1 VRQKPL
7 TEAAGRLLADARFE
21 LVPLRSVQEELPH
34 LPEGATVSVTWSP
47 RRGLE
52 PTLDL
57 CEELAARGFRAV
69 PHIAARQVRSEAQL
83 AVIAERAAAAGIRE
97 IFVVGGDATETE
109 GPFPSALHLLQSLDR
124 LGMRFDRVGVA
135 GYPEPHPLVDDSVM
149 LRALTDKQRYA
160 GYVVTQICYSA
171 DHLFGWIGRIRR
183 AGIELPVYVG
193 LPGAVRRAKLLEIS
207 LRIGVGSSISYLRRR
222 GGTVARLFRSR
233 TYRPDGF
240 VAEVAAGVERNP
252 ANVVGFH
259 INTFNQVESTERWR
273 REVVAGATPRSSPR
287 ALPVD

>member
-1 VRQKPL
+1 VSRKPL
-7 TEAAGRLLADARFE
+7 TEAAGRLLADARLE
-21 LVPLRSVQEELPH
+21 LVPLRSAREQLSH
-34 LPEGATVSVTWSP
+34 LPGGAPVSVTWSP

-69 PHIAARQVRSEAQL
+69 PHIAARQVRDEGQA
-83 AVIAERAAAAGIRE
+83 AGIAERAEAAGIRE
-97 IFVVGGDATETE
+97 IFVVGGDATQPE
-109 GPFPSALHLLQSLDR
+109 GPFPSALGLLQCFDR
-124 LGMRFDRVGVA
+124 LGVRFDRVGVA
-135 GYPEPHPLVDDSVM
+135 GYPEPHPLVDESVM
-149 LRALTDKQRYA
+149 LRALAEKQRYA
-160 GYVVTQICYSA
+160 GYIVTQICYSA
-171 DHLFGWIGRIRR
+171 DHLFDWIRRIRT

-207 LRIGVGSSISYLRRR
+207 LRIGVGDSISYLRRR

-233 TYRPDGF
+233 MYRPDGF
-240 VAEVAAGVERNP
+240 VAEVAAGVERER

-273 REVVAGATPRSSPR
+273 REIVAETPTRR
-287 ALPVD
+287 ALPVE